1 MRALALLILV
11 AALAGCAAAPP
22 NSALPWRDDAFE
34 GGVEPAV
41 GKETLFRLDTA
52 LVQQLQAPEVRALR
66 PKQRLEKLP
75 DRRRFEYAAGHSTPA
90 DETWRLRRGDCISL
104 TVLTFAAARALGLD
118 AVMQEVQVPAVYDR
132 RGSLDYVNHH
142 VNVLVQVGAD
152 RPVLSLARYDDVII
166 DFEPEFASTARGQPL
181 SDEAVLARYYNNMG
195 VEALARR
202 DWGNA
207 YTHLRAAAR
216 VQPGYAPTY
225 TNLAALYIER
235 GLPAEAEQWL
245 RHSVAASERPEHPLR
260 ALHQLVLGQG
270 REREAEALDQRLRA
284 WQQDDPYYWVSEGVR
299 HLRESHPREAVRA
312 LERAQALTSGFTD
325 VHRYLALA
333 YWRLGESTRAQ
344 QQLQVLATIN
354 SNDPMGAKLR
364 RKFNTG
370 GTP

>member
-1 MRALALLILV
+1 
-11 AALAGCAAAPP
+11 
-22 NSALPWRDDAFE
+22 
-34 GGVEPAV
+34 
-41 GKETLFRLDTA
+41 
-52 LVQQLQAPEVRALR
+52 
-66 PKQRLEKLP
+66 
-75 DRRRFEYAAGHSTPA
+75 
-90 DETWRLRRGDCISL
+90 
-104 TVLTFAAARALGLD
+104 VLTFAAARALGLD